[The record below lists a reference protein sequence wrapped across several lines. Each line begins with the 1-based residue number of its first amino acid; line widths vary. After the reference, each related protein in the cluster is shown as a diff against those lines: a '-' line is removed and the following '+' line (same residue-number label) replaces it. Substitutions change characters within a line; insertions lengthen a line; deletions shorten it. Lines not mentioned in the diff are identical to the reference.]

1 MKDKVIKLSNGVDI
15 PVLGFGT
22 YKMENGKEAF
32 ESISYALEVG
42 YRHIDTAK
50 IYENEESVG
59 EAINKSGIN
68 REEIFLTTKV
78 WNTDRGYDNTL
89 KAFETSLKKLNTDY
103 VDLYLIH
110 WPKDLNVETWRAL
123 ERLYK
128 EKKVRA
134 IGVSNFKEHHLE
146 EIFKNCEITPMINQV
161 EFHPELTQPEL
172 REFCNSRNIVL
183 EAWSP
188 LMRGKIFSI
197 DLLRELSEI
206 YNKTIPQ
213 IVLRW
218 NIQLGVVTIPKSATK
233 ERIRENFDV
242 FDFELSKEHMEKI
255 NSLNKNLRTSHDPD
269 NIDF

>member
-1 MKDKVIKLSNGVDI
+1 MLGRVVKLSNGVDVPI
-15 PVLGFGT
+15 LGFGT
-22 YKMENGKEAF
+22 ARIENGSQTF
-32 ESISYALEVG
+32 ESVSYALEVG

-50 IYENEESVG
+50 LYKNEESVG

-78 WNTDRGYDNTL
+78 WDSDRGYDNTL

-103 VDLYLIH
+103 IDLYLIH
-110 WPKDLNVETWRAL
+110 WPNDLNVETWKAL
-123 ERLYK
+123 ERIYK

-172 REFCNSRNIVL
+172 YEFCNSRNIVL

-188 LMRGKIFSI
+188 LMKGKIFFI
-197 DLLRELSEI
+197 DLLKELSEI

-218 NIQLGVVTIPKSATK
+218 NIQLGVVTIPKSVTK
-233 ERIRENFDV
+233 ERIRENFNV

-255 NSLNKNLRTSHDPD
+255 SSLNK
-269 NIDF
+269 I

>member
-1 MKDKVIKLSNGVDI
+1 MLGRVVKLSNGVDVPI
-15 PVLGFGT
+15 LGFGT
-22 YKMENGKEAF
+22 ARIENGSQTF
-32 ESISYALEVG
+32 ESVSYALEVG

-50 IYENEESVG
+50 LYKNEESVG

-78 WNTDRGYDNTL
+78 WDSDRGYDNTL

-103 VDLYLIH
+103 IDLYLIH

-128 EKKVRA
+128 ENKVRA

-146 EIFKNCEITPMINQV
+146 KIFKNCEITPMINQV

-172 REFCNSRNIVL
+172 HEFCKSKNIVL

-218 NIQLGVVTIPKSATK
+218 NIQLGVVTIPKSVTK
-233 ERIRENFDV
+233 ERIRENFNV

-255 NSLNKNLRTSHDPD
+255 SSLNK
-269 NIDF
+269 I

>member
-50 IYENEESVG
+50 IYENEETVG

-78 WNTDRGYDNTL
+78 WDSDRGYDNTL

-103 VDLYLIH
+103 IDLYLIH

-128 EKKVRA
+128 ENKVRA

-161 EFHPELTQPEL
+161 EFHPELTQPAL
-172 REFCNSRNIVL
+172 HEF
-183 EAWSP
+183 
-188 LMRGKIFSI
+188 
-197 DLLRELSEI
+197 
-206 YNKTIPQ
+206 
-213 IVLRW
+213 
-218 NIQLGVVTIPKSATK
+218 
-233 ERIRENFDV
+233 
-242 FDFELSKEHMEKI
+242 
-255 NSLNKNLRTSHDPD
+255 
-269 NIDF
+269 

>member
-50 IYENEESVG
+50 IYENEETVG

-103 VDLYLIH
+103 IDLYLIH
-110 WPKDLNVETWRAL
+110 WPNDLNVETWRAL

-134 IGVSNFKEHHLE
+134 IGVSNFKEYHLE
-146 EIFKNCEITPMINQV
+146 EIFENCEITPMINQV

-172 REFCNSRNIVL
+172 YEFCNSRNIVL

-188 LMRGKIFSI
+188 LMKGKIFFI
-197 DLLRELSEI
+197 DLLKELSEI

-218 NIQLGVVTIPKSATK
+218 NIQLGVVTIPKSVTK

>member
-1 MKDKVIKLSNGVDI
+1 MENKLIKLNNGVDI

-22 YKMENGKEAF
+22 YKLLGKDAF
-32 ESISYALEVG
+32 ESVSYALEVG

-50 IYENEESVG
+50 IYENEEFVG
-59 EAINKSGIN
+59 EAVKKSGLK
-68 REEIFLTTKV
+68 REEIFLTSKV

-89 KAFETSLKKLNTDY
+89 KAFELSLKKLNTDY
-103 VDLYLIH
+103 LDLYLIH
-110 WPKDLNVETWRAL
+110 WPKDLNAETWRAL
-123 ERLYK
+123 ERLYS
-128 EKKVRA
+128 EKRVRA
-134 IGVSNFKEHHLE
+134 IGVSNFKEHHLTE
-146 EIFKNCEITPMINQV
+146 LFKTCEVMPVINQV

-172 REFCNSRNIVL
+172 LKFCSSKNIVI

-188 LMRGKIFSI
+188 LMRGKIFSM
-197 DLLRELSEI
+197 DVLKELSEF

-218 NIQLGVVTIPKSATK
+218 NVQLGVVTIPKSSTR
-233 ERIRENFDV
+233 ERIKDNFNI
-242 FDFELSKEHMEKI
+242 FDFEISKEHMERI

>member
-1 MKDKVIKLSNGVDI
+1 MKNKVIKLSNGVDI

-22 YKMENGKEAF
+22 YKMENGKETF
-32 ESISYALEVG
+32 ESVSYALEVG

-59 EAINKSGIN
+59 EAINKSEIK
-68 REEIFLTTKV
+68 RADIFLTTKV

-146 EIFKNCEITPMINQV
+146 EIFKNCEIIPMINQV

-188 LMRGKIFSI
+188 LMRGKVLSI
-197 DLLRELSEI
+197 ELLKELSRI

-218 NIQLGVVTIPKSATK
+218 NIQLGVVTIPKSVTK

>member
-1 MKDKVIKLSNGVDI
+1 MLDRAVKLSNGVHI
-15 PVLGFGT
+15 PILGFGT
-22 YKMENGKEAF
+22 ARIENGSHTF
-32 ESISYALEVG
+32 ESVSYALEVG
-42 YRHIDTAK
+42 YRHVDTAK
-50 IYENEESVG
+50 LYKNEESVG

-78 WNTDRGYDNTL
+78 WDSDRGYDNTL

-103 VDLYLIH
+103 IDLYLIH
-110 WPKDLNVETWRAL
+110 WPNDLNVETWRAL

-134 IGVSNFKEHHLE
+134 IGVSNFKEYHLE
-146 EIFKNCEITPMINQV
+146 EIFENCEITPMINQV

-172 REFCNSRNIVL
+172 YEFCNSRNIVL
-183 EAWSP
+183 ESWSP
-188 LMRGKIFSI
+188 LMKGKIFFI
-197 DLLRELSEI
+197 DLLKELSEI

-218 NIQLGVVTIPKSATK
+218 NIQLGVVTIPKSVTK
-233 ERIRENFDV
+233 ERIRENFNV

-255 NSLNKNLRTSHDPD
+255 SSLNK
-269 NIDF
+269 I